1 MNPVRATSIA
11 GAGNCSK
18 LRAATKPPRSR
29 VRGMAYSLWRFGE
42 YGAFA
47 VREKLMAA
55 KLVTSPGLG
64 DEGA

>member
-1 MNPVRATSIA
+1 
-11 GAGNCSK
+11 
-18 LRAATKPPRSR
+18 
-29 VRGMAYSLWRFGE
+29 MAYSLWRFGE